1 MANLC
6 KIRISTEYFRFLVK
20 RNVRFMVL
28 STIAMFVLYPLLA
41 FTEYIISGSYG
52 SFVFTMGQIFLTIL
66 LVLSIFI
73 VPFLL
78 YSYMNS
84 KRNLDVYHALP
95 IKRKDLFVTT
105 LLSGFVL
112 VFIPFTLTFAAG
124 GIYQLLVIQG
134 IDWVLMLKQYFYSV
148 ALILPIMGPILF
160 AMMNTGTGV
169 DGLIYGIIIH
179 LIPGILY
186 GAYLVYGNT
195 MLLGF
200 AVNDPSLFLLYASP
214 IWSLFELVFNTT
226 REYPNPMLIAI
237 YWIVIGIAISYL
249 NLYFYQIRKSERA
262 ENPFTNIWFFPI
274 IVTVFTLIV
283 QIFFYSTFASMNQNY
298 DGMLRI
304 DYRMLIFPVFFTFVM
319 YLILDVIA
327 HRGFK
332 NLIKAM
338 GVFALITAVSLG
350 GFTISASSN
359 GLGYVTSIPTSS
371 NVKEVELSMYDQYGL
386 IFASDYRYS
395 YPSSQSNKLIFKDDT
410 SIEAIIKTH
419 QTILDGYKEFNYRKV
434 WSSQNPIESKYPFTL
449 SDEYFNTSITI
460 KYTMNN
466 GSSMIRSYSIP
477 YAWTYDLLPLV
488 ASEEV
493 FNQKYPQFG
502 RLDMWSRYRTFEI
515 TNTLF
520 STFTDSNTVS
530 NDSEVLKEV
539 AKRYKEDYLALNYEE
554 IIFSKEPILGFFLVE
569 PCTTTTNCHPNIMP
583 ITAKFT
589 RTLAYLDSINV
600 SIPEVTLPT
609 GPTTIVLPNSNSD
622 RSPFFMI
629 QNLSGI
635 YDVYYRMEKDYVSSQ
650 FDVIDVDPEDL
661 MPLLPYMMNGSIMSS
676 AMGTVRIRPGNFI
689 MERNSTYLFF
699 TLTEG
704 AADLLEQYKSIYPI
718 RRVSLDSIL
727 WND

>member
-52 SFVFTMGQIFLTIL
+52 SFVFTMGQVFLTIL

-84 KRNLDVYHALP
+84 KKNLDVYHALP

-124 GIYQLLVIQG
+124 GMYQLLVIEG
-134 IDWVLMLKQYFYSV
+134 LDWVLMLKQYFYSV
-148 ALILPIMGPILF
+148 ALIIAIMGPILF

-226 REYPNPMLIAI
+226 REYPNPMMIAF
-237 YWIVIGIAISYL
+237 YWIAIGIAISYL

-298 DGMLRI
+298 EGVLRI

-338 GVFALITAVSLG
+338 GIFALITAVSLG

-359 GLGYVTSIPTSS
+359 GLGYVTSIPQSS
-371 NVKEVELSMYDQYGL
+371 NVKEVELTMYDQYGL
-386 IFASDYRYS
+386 VFSSDYRYS
-395 YPSSQSNKLIFKDDT
+395 YPSNQSNKLVFKDDA

-419 QTILDGYKEFNYRKV
+419 QTILDGYKEFDYRKV
-434 WSSQNPIESKYPFTL
+434 WSSQSQIDSKYPFTL
-449 SDEYFNTSITI
+449 SDAYFNTSITI

-502 RLDMWSRYRTFEI
+502 RLDMWSRYRTFAVHNVLFN
-515 TNTLF
+515 TNAAI
-520 STFTDSNTVS
+520 VS
-530 NDSEVLKEV
+530 NDFDVSKEV
-539 AKRYKEDYLALNYEE
+539 ARRYKEDHLALSYEE
-554 IIFSKEPILGFFLVE
+554 IIFSTEPILGFFTVE
-569 PCTTTTNCHPNIMP
+569 ACTVSTNCVLNTLP
-583 ITAKFT
+583 ITAKYT

-600 SIPEVTLPT
+600 QIPEVAIPS
-609 GPTTIVLPNSNSD
+609 GPVTIVLPNGVND
-622 RSPFFMI
+622 RSPFFLI
-629 QNLSGI
+629 QTLTNVLEMNFKMDQS
-635 YDVYYRMEKDYVSSQ
+635 YESASYN
-650 FDVIDVDPEDL
+650 VIDIDPEDL
-661 MPLLPYMMNGSIMSS
+661 LPLLPYMMNGSILNQ
-676 AMGTVRIRPGNFI
+676 ATGVVRINSPQLNF
-689 MERNSTYLFF
+689 ERNTPYLFF
-699 TLTEG
+699 TLTEE
-704 AADLLEQYKSIYPI
+704 AKEILAEYQIKYPV
-718 RRVSLDSIL
+718 RRANLTSIL
-727 WND
+727 WNE